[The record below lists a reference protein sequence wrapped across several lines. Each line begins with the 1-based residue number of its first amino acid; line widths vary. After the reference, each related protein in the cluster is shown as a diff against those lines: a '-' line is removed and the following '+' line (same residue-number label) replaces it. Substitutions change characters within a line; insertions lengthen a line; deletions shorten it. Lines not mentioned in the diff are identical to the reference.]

1 MNDVADWSPNRPHE
15 RSPEWSPRQIRDT
28 QFDRRRR
35 GYDEAQV
42 SQFQAAV
49 ADQISRLLQHQAS
62 LRAQVDE
69 LARSAE
75 QQELR
80 HQEAEAALNAEISR
94 LTGAADNGETKERAV
109 QLLMQAQN
117 LADQLVNEAVEQ
129 TRDMMVATRAHIR
142 ELRVVS
148 DDHAASASPRAA
160 AAAPV
165 GQPTGDAGT
174 AYVHTYAG
182 IAALQLRAVVDAL
195 SEQITKLGEL
205 ASRPSPEAPDL
216 DGWNRGNS
224 SNGWSQADAPRI
236 REAE

>member
-1 MNDVADWSPNRPHE
+1 MNDRVDWSPKRPQE

-69 LARSAE
+69 LTRSAE

-80 HQEAEAALNAEISR
+80 HQEAEAALSAEISR
-94 LTGAADNGETKERAV
+94 LTGAAENGETKERAV

-117 LADQLVNEAVEQ
+117 LADQLVSEAVEQ

-148 DDHAASASPRAA
+148 DDHASAPTRAS

-205 ASRPSPEAPDL
+205 ANRPAPEAPAL
-216 DGWNRGNS
+216 DSWNRGNS
-224 SNGWSQADAPRI
+224 GNGWSQADAPLI